1 MADAYSQRP
10 VLPPPGVGPACHQ
23 EQNITAVPVPASADA
38 PADVCVVPLVRE
50 QGAGSREQGRGGSG
64 RVSEYPPISHL
75 WAANHN
81 AGTIMRLNFGIK
93 AGLITLLAAIPV
105 AVVIMIAM
113 RPPRLG
119 PKDGEDLPRTEL
131 DRVKVGDLAPDFS
144 LLSYSGDIITL
155 SDYRGDKNVVLVFY
169 RGHW

>member
-1 MADAYSQRP
+1 M
-10 VLPPPGVGPACHQ
+10 
-23 EQNITAVPVPASADA
+23 
-38 PADVCVVPLVRE
+38 
-50 QGAGSREQGRGGSG
+50 
-64 RVSEYPPISHL
+64 SEYPPISHL
-75 WAANHN
+75 WAANRSDRDQ
-81 AGTIMRLNFGIK
+81 MRLHFGIK
-93 AGLITLLAAIPV
+93 AGFITLLAAIPA

-113 RPPRLG
+113 RPARLG

-131 DRVKVGDLAPDFS
+131 NRVKVGALAPDFS